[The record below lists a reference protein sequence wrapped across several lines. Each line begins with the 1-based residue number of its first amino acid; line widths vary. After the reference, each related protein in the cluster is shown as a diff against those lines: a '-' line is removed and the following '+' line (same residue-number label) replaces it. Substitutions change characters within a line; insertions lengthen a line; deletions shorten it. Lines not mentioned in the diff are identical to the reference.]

1 MFKCGCDFPNRH
13 QCDNYKCCPPRARK
27 PSITVWLKY
36 MSPLIPYYFLTR
48 TCVTSFSNFFISHQN
63 YFIFVKLFLLFM
75 LWKNANKVQLGPSAS
90 MITKIS
96 MMFLNLEWNLW
107 GPCCHYFRST
117 FLLFVYSWFDSL
129 LWFSYGHHP
138 LDLLVKISHCRWT

>member
-96 MMFLNLEWNLW
+96 MMFLNLEWTYGALVVIIL
-107 GPCCHYFRST
+107 GP
-117 FLLFVYSWFDSL
+117 LFCYLYIPGLIVFYDS
-129 LWFSYGHHP
+129 HMAITH
-138 LDLLVKISHCRWT
+138 